1 MLKKILLLI
10 PFLIPLKEY
19 GLEMPS
25 VFSDNMILQRDVPA
39 AVWGNGRPGETITVE
54 FNGQKLSTTVRP
66 DTNWRIFLAPMKADA
81 KGRSLVVTGETKLT
95 FQNVLVGDVWLCAG
109 QSNMQFALF
118 AVREGKEAAASA
130 DRRIRLLQIPRSWS
144 RKPEYNIEA
153 VWNEATPQTLWYFS
167 GFAYFFGRRL
177 FQETGVPQGLVNIS
191 WGGARIES
199 MLDRTVLPLVRIR
212 DAVRKDL
219 ENQFHDLDIRSDRE
233 LRVDKQRLP
242 GVLFHK
248 MIRPLSP
255 MAVRGV
261 IWYQGEDNHAD
272 GMNYADKLQVL
283 SETFR
288 RSFSNPRLPFYLI
301 QIPPYRYSLRDPQL
315 LPRFWKAQFSWASRD
330 SNAAVIVSTDCG
342 DFKDIHPRHKRR
354 LAERLADTV
363 LFREYGKGSPAV
375 LSPRFRSAVWKNDK
389 IIVSFHNASGLRSR
403 DGKPISFLSIAGA
416 DRYFVKSD
424 GWIQE
429 DTLILP
435 VKAGM
440 VPKWIRLGWDQSGNH
455 NLVNCL
461 GVPAEPF
468 EEEIQKAF

>member
-25 VFSDNMILQRDVPA
+25 VFSDNMILQREKPV

-54 FNGQKLSTTVRP
+54 FNGQKLVTTVRP
-66 DTNWRIFLAPMKADA
+66 DTNWRIFLAPMKANA
-81 KGRSLVVTGETKLT
+81 EGRSLVVTGDRKLT
-95 FQNVLVGDVWLCAG
+95 FQNVLVGDIWLCAG

-153 VWNEATPQTLWYFS
+153 VWNEATSQTLWYFS

-177 FQETGVPQGLVNIS
+177 LQETGIPQGLVNIS

-199 MLDRTVLPLVRIR
+199 MMDRSILPDIRIR
-212 DAVRKDL
+212 ESARKEL
-219 ENQFHDLDIRSDRE
+219 EKQFQDLDARSDRE
-233 LRVDKQRLP
+233 LRPDKQRLP
-242 GVLFHK
+242 GVLYSK

-261 IWYQGEDNHAD
+261 VWYQGEDNHAD

-288 RSFSNPRLPFYLI
+288 RSFSDPRLPFYVI
-301 QIPPYRYSLRDPQL
+301 QIPPYRYSLRDPQM
-315 LPRFWKAQFSWASRD
+315 LPRFWNAQMIWTKRD
-330 SNAAVIVSTDCG
+330 VNAEIIVSTDCG
-342 DFKDIHPRHKRR
+342 NYEDIHPRHKRV
-354 LAERLADTV
+354 LAERLADTI
-363 LFREYGKGSPAV
+363 LFREYGTGGSSV
-375 LSPRFRSAVWKNDK
+375 LAPRFEKAEWRDGR
-389 IIVSFHNASGLRSR
+389 IIVSFHNSNGLRSR
-403 DGKPISFLSIAGA
+403 DGKAITHLMIAESDRNFLKAE
-416 DRYFVKSD
+416 

-429 DTLILP
+429 NALIVP
-435 VKAGM
+435 VKKGM
-440 VPKWIRLGWDQSGNH
+440 VPKWIRLGWDQFGNH
-455 NLVNCL
+455 NLVNRRGIPVL
-461 GVPAEPF
+461 PF
-468 EEEIQKAF
+468 EEEIQK

>member
-25 VFSDNMILQRDVPA
+25 VFSDNMILQRDKPA

-54 FNGQKLSTTVRP
+54 FHGQKLVTTVRS
-66 DTNWRIFLAPMKADA
+66 DTNWRIFLAPMKADSE
-81 KGRSLVVTGETKLT
+81 GRSLVVTGDRKLT

-144 RKPEYNIEA
+144 RRPEYNIEA
-153 VWNEATPQTLWYFS
+153 VWNEATSQTLWYFS

-177 FQETGVPQGLVNIS
+177 FQETGIPQGLVNIS

-199 MLDRTVLPLVRIR
+199 MMDRSILPNVRIR
-212 DAVRKDL
+212 ESVRKEL
-219 ENQFHDLDIRSDRE
+219 EKQFQNLDSRSDRE
-233 LRVDKQRLP
+233 LRPDRQRLP
-242 GVLFHK
+242 GGLYYK

-272 GMNYADKLQVL
+272 GMDYADKLQVL

-288 RSFSNPRLPFYLI
+288 RSFSDPRLPFYVI
-301 QIPPYRYSLRDPQL
+301 QIPPYRYSLRDPQM
-315 LPRFWKAQFSWASRD
+315 LPRFWNAQMIWTKRD
-330 SNAAVIVSTDCG
+330 VNAEIIVSTDCG
-342 DFKDIHPRHKRR
+342 DFQDIHPRHKRV
-354 LAERLADTV
+354 LAERLADTI
-363 LFREYGKGSPAV
+363 LFREYSKGSSSV
-375 LSPRFRSAVWKNDK
+375 LAPRFGKAVWRDGR
-389 IIVSFHNASGLRSR
+389 IIVSFHNSNGLRLR
-403 DGKPISFLSIAGA
+403 DGKTITHLMIAES
-416 DRYFVKSD
+416 DRNFRKTE

-429 DTLILP
+429 NTLIVP
-435 VKAGM
+435 VKNGM
-440 VPKWIRLGWDQSGNH
+440 VPKWIRLGWDQAGNH
-455 NLVNCL
+455 NLVNRRGIPVL
-461 GVPAEPF
+461 PF
-468 EEEIQKAF
+468 EEEIQK